1 VTGWGTPAECVVN
14 ISEGRDPLV
23 VTTIGDAAGAL
34 LLDVHSDPE
43 HNRSVLTLGGPLS
56 EVEAAVRD
64 VAVATVAA
72 IDLRSHRGVHPRLGA
87 LDVVPF
93 VTLPSGTAPADLA
106 DAVAA
111 RDRFARWAG
120 AALDLPCFLYGP
132 ERSLPEVR
140 ANAFGSLSPDTG
152 PAEAH
157 VTAGASAVG
166 ARPPLI
172 AYNVWISC
180 TEDDGDGSA
189 ALAVARS
196 LAAALRGPAVRSLGL
211 PVAAGAQVSLN
222 LIDPARAAIAA
233 HYDTVAEGA
242 RRHGCSVIRAELV
255 GLLPDAALRAVPRS
269 RWREL
274 DLDEERTIEARMADH
289 GFPVAPAEPGPG

>member
-1 VTGWGTPAECVVN
+1 MTGRRTLAECVVN

-23 VTTIGDAAGAL
+23 VRTIGDAAGPH
-34 LLDVHSDPE
+34 LLDVHTDPE
-43 HNRSVLTLGGPLS
+43 HNRSVLTLGGPLAA
-56 EVEAAVRD
+56 VEAAVRD

-72 IDLRSHRGVHPRLGA
+72 IDLRFHRGVHPRLGA

-93 VTLPSGTAPADLA
+93 VPLPSGGARGGLA

-120 AALDLPCFLYGP
+120 TTLELPCFFYGP

-140 ANAFGSLSPDTG
+140 RTAFGSLPPDTG
-152 PAEAH
+152 PPEAH
-157 VTAGASAVG
+157 PTAGASAVG

-180 TEDDGDGSA
+180 AGGDGSVP
-189 ALAVARS
+189 LAVARS
-196 LAAALRGPAVRSLGL
+196 LAASLRGPAVRSLGL

-222 LIDPARAAIAA
+222 LIDPARAAIADR
-233 HYDTVAEGA
+233 YDVVTEGA
-242 RRHGCSVIRAELV
+242 RRQGCSVIRAELV

-269 RWREL
+269 RWGEL

-289 GFPVAPAEPGPG
+289 GFPVAPAGPAPG